1 MTNSFY
7 RIACMLVL
15 CITAINATGQSLAI
29 NTDGSTANA
38 SALLDVKSTGKGLL
52 IPRMSKAEK
61 NAITTPATGLL
72 VFQNAPDSIGFYY
85 YSGSTW
91 LWLSSVVAD
100 TIAWKTAG
108 NNGLPD
114 TSFIGHRDNKPLNFR
129 LNNVRY
135 GRIHPASSSIS
146 FGRNAGNLLNTIGH
160 ISIGDSAGAV
170 ITSAVPGVFIGNRAG
185 KSVTNGQNNVFI
197 GNLAGTNN
205 TTGGQNSFYGSQA
218 GTNNISGVQN
228 VFLGYLSG
236 SSNRQ
241 ASLNTAVG
249 NFSLSNHE
257 GTGSSQ
263 NTAIGYFALADD
275 SIGVHNTAVGTFSL
289 QNNYTG
295 FRNTGV
301 GSNTGRFQTGEFNF
315 FGGAFAG
322 YGDRGPFTNYAA
334 DSGSYNTALG
344 SGAMY
349 SLANANYNTAVGY
362 NALFSDSSGSY
373 NTVVGVDA
381 STLADTASYTT
392 AIGYR
397 SMYFNN
403 RSGNTAVGAFS
414 GTQNSNGPPIP
425 QYGIENTIVGYA
437 AMYGNA
443 WGSKNAVL
451 GYRAMGMVAP
461 EINGYVTAA
470 PSRNVAIGDSSLYN
484 NRGNDN
490 IGIGYQAAV
499 SQNNFASQ
507 NIVIGSKA
515 LFSNTTGSGKVA
527 IGHEALYADT
537 LNFVLG
543 ETAIGYY
550 AMRNTTNSAYNTAIG
565 GYALQNTGIGGTFSN
580 YYGGYNTAIGHSSL
594 SQNLTGFS
602 NAALGVS
609 SLGANTSGSANTAI
623 GTYSLQNNNT
633 GNRNVSIGY
642 FAGSAND
649 SSDNVFVGSGAGFF
663 NTMGSKNSF
672 IGGSAGSNNISG
684 SLLTFLGYNSRPIGT
699 NLTNATAIGTNA
711 AVAQSNSLVLGSI
724 SGFNAAIS
732 STNVGIG
739 TTTPN
744 TKLHIDGGTDANV
757 AVPTSGYLLMGDAA
771 SSNLVLDDNE
781 ILARNNGAATTLYL
795 QYQSGNV
802 VIGANTAGSH
812 KLSVNGDAAKA
823 GGGTWAVYSDSRL
836 KKNVTPYSDGL
847 SSLLKIN
854 PVSFNYNEVTG
865 YDTQKKYIGVIAQ
878 ELQQVSPYM
887 VSPLSIKAS
896 DGTPYLQVDN
906 SAMIYM
912 LINSVKEQQT
922 QITET
927 KKEIKELKTIV
938 LQQQQIIAKLQ
949 KQ

>member
-1 MTNSFY
+1 MKIIFHS
-7 RIACMLVL
+7 IACLL
-15 CITAINATGQSLAI
+15 ALSITAINAAGQSLAI
-29 NTDGSTANA
+29 NTDGSTAQA
-38 SALLDVKSTGKGLL
+38 SALLDVKSTDKGIL
-52 IPRMSKAEK
+52 IPRMSKLQK
-61 NAITTPATGLL
+61 NAIATPATGLL
-72 VFQNAPDSIGFYY
+72 IFQNAPDSIGFYY
-85 YSGSTW
+85 YNGTGW

-135 GRIHPASSSIS
+135 GRIHPTSSSIS

-228 VFLGYLSG
+228 VFLGYSSG

-275 SIGVHNTAVGTFSL
+275 SIGTHNTAVGTFSL

-349 SLANANYNTAVGY
+349 SLANANYNTSVGY
-362 NALFSDSSGSY
+362 YALFSDSSGSY
-373 NTVVGVDA
+373 NTAVGVDA

-392 AIGYR
+392 AIGYQ

-414 GTQNSNGPPIP
+414 GTQNSNGASIP

-499 SQNNFASQ
+499 NQNNFASQ

-515 LFSNTTGSGKVA
+515 LFSNLTGSGKVA
-527 IGHEALYADT
+527 IGYEALYSDT
-537 LNFVLG
+537 LSTNFL
-543 ETAIGYY
+543 ELNTAIGYQ
-550 AMRNTTNSAYNTAIG
+550 AIRNSRFSEYNTAVG
-565 GYALQNTGIGGTFSN
+565 AYSLLNAGSTGTATTPTFN
-580 YYGGYNTAIGHSSL
+580 GGYNTAVGYSAL
-594 SQNLTGFS
+594 SGTTTGYS
-602 NAALGVS
+602 
-609 SLGANTSGSANTAI
+609 NTAI
-623 GTYSLQNNNT
+623 GVSAGNT
-633 GNRNVSIGY
+633 ITTGIGNVAIGTLASIGNTSTASVSIGY
-642 FAGSAND
+642 FANIGNGALNTALGS
-649 SSDNVFVGSGAGFF
+649 
-663 NTMGSKNSF
+663 
-672 IGGSAGSNNISG
+672 SASVSA
-684 SLLTFLGYNSRPIGT
+684 
-699 NLTNATAIGTNA
+699 NLTNATAIGANA
-711 AVAQSNSLVLGSI
+711 SVAQSNSLVLGSLV
-724 SGFNAAIS
+724 
-732 STNVGIG
+732 TNVGIG
-739 TTTPN
+739 TTAPN

-757 AVPTSGYLLMGDAA
+757 AIPTSGFLLLGDAPGA
-771 SSNLVLDDNE
+771 NLVMDDNE
-781 ILARNNGAATTLYL
+781 ILARVNSGPATLYL

-812 KLSVNGDAAKA
+812 KLSVNGDAAKV
-823 GGGTWAVYSDSRL
+823 GGGSWAAYSDSRL

-847 SSLLKIN
+847 SALLKIN
-854 PVSFNYNEVTG
+854 PVRFNYNEVTG
-865 YDTQKKYIGVIAQ
+865 YDTQKTYIGVIAQ

-887 VSPLSIKAS
+887 VSDLAIKAK

-922 QITET
+922 QMTEE
-927 KKEIKELKTIV
+927 KKEMQELKNLV
-938 LQQQQIIAKLQ
+938 LQQQQIINKLQ
-949 KQ
+949 KQQ

>member
-1 MTNSFY
+1 MTNIFY
-7 RIACMLVL
+7 RIAFVL
-15 CITAINATGQSLAI
+15 ILSITAINATGQSFAI
-29 NTDGSTANA
+29 NTDGSAANA
-38 SALLDVKSTGKGLL
+38 SALLDVKSIDKGLL
-52 IPRMSKAEK
+52 IPRMSKLQK
-61 NAITTPATGLL
+61 NAIATPATGLL

-85 YSGSTW
+85 YSGTGW

-160 ISIGDSAGAV
+160 ISIGDSAAV
-170 ITSAVPGVFIGNRAG
+170 AITSTVPGVFIGNKAG

-197 GNLAGTNN
+197 GNLSGTNN

-228 VFLGYLSG
+228 VFLGYSSG

-249 NFSLSNHE
+249 NLSLSNHE

-275 SIGVHNTAVGTFSL
+275 SVGVHNTGVGAFSL

-362 NALFSDSSGSY
+362 YALFSDSSGGY
-373 NTVVGVDA
+373 NTAVGVHA
-381 STLADTASYTT
+381 STLVDTASYTT

-403 RSGNTAVGAFS
+403 RSGNTAIGAFS
-414 GTQNSNGPPIP
+414 GTQNSNGASIP

-451 GYRAMGMVAP
+451 GYQAMGMVNP
-461 EINGYVTAA
+461 SINGFITAA

-484 NRGNDN
+484 NRGDDN

-499 SQNNFASQ
+499 NQNNFASQ

-515 LFSNTTGSGKVA
+515 LFSNLTGSGKVA
-527 IGHEALYADT
+527 IGYEALYSDT
-537 LNFVLG
+537 LSTNFLELNTGVG
-543 ETAIGYY
+543 YQAI
-550 AMRNTTNSAYNTAIG
+550 RNSRFSEFNTAVG
-565 GYALQNTGIGGTFSN
+565 SYALLNAGSTGTPTTPQFN
-580 YYGGYNTAIGHSSL
+580 GGYNTAMGVSSL
-594 SQNLTGFS
+594 ISTTTGFS
-602 NAALGVS
+602 NTAM
-609 SLGANTSGSANTAI
+609 GAYSASGNTTGI
-623 GTYSLQNNNT
+623 G
-633 GNRNVSIGY
+633 NVSIGT
-642 FAGSAND
+642 FANNIGNP
-649 SSDNVFVGSGAGFF
+649 
-663 NTMGSKNSF
+663 NTSVS
-672 IGGSAGSNNISG
+672 IGWFAGSNNSGTGNTFIGSISG
-684 SLLTFLGYNSRPIGT
+684 DNNTTGGLNTTLGAGANVIGA
-699 NLTNATAIGTNA
+699 NLTNATAIGANA
-711 AVAQSNSLVLGSI
+711 MVAQSNSLVLGS
-724 SGFNAAIS
+724 SG
-732 STNVGIG
+732 TNVGIG
-739 TTTPN
+739 INAPN

-757 AVPTSGYLLMGDAA
+757 AIATSGYLLMGDATA
-771 SSNLVLDDNE
+771 ANLVMDDNE
-781 ILARNNGAATTLYL
+781 ILARNNGAAATLYL

-823 GGGTWAVYSDSRL
+823 GGGTWAAYSDSRL

-854 PVSFNYNEVTG
+854 PVRFNYNEVTG
-865 YDTQKKYIGVIAQ
+865 YDTQKTYIGVIAQ

-887 VSPLSIKAS
+887 VSDLTIKAK

-922 QITET
+922 QMTET
-927 KKEIKELKTIV
+927 KKEIETLKNLV
-938 LQQQQIIAKLQ
+938 LQQQQIINRLQ